1 MTAFERVKSG
11 IPSLDEA
18 FHNIRLGDNV
28 VWSVSDLA
36 DFRVFMEPF
45 VRQAIADGR
54 NIIYVRFASHPPLL
68 EAQPGLTIV
77 PVELSHRF
85 ETFTLAVRR
94 LIEKEGRGA
103 FYVFDCLSEL
113 QTAWATDLMMG
124 NFFKLTCPYLFE
136 LDTVAYFPVIRG
148 RHSYQAIAKIQTTA
162 QIFLDVYAEK
172 RMNEPFAD
180 QNLLPGG
187 SVSTSIESDHAQP
200 DAGTGAASE
209 KPRTLYVRPVKIW
222 NRYSDTMFLLHAYDT
237 ETGNFRPVAS
247 GVEVSRFYQ
256 IMEKAG
262 REERSHNQDS
272 WTRFFNRAEMK
283 YESGLDVSEECSR
296 ICNIMLTRDEKLRVM
311 IKENFRPEDYFEIR
325 RREIGT
331 GLIGGKSTG
340 MLLARKLIENKRPDI
355 ASRLE
360 PHDSFYMGADVFYS
374 YIVDNQLW
382 DLRVRQRTPE
392 GYFSLA
398 EEFSARMLRGTF
410 SPEMEEKFCRILDYY
425 GQDPYIVRSS
435 SILEDGFGNAFAGK
449 YESVF
454 CVNDGTMEDRLEEFE
469 RAVRTVYASATNKS
483 ALDYRLH
490 RGLENRDEQMALLIQ
505 RVSGSRYRSFFMP
518 AAAGVGYSV
527 SPYAVSA
534 GNGRKDEGMLR
545 LVMGLGTGAV
555 DRKLGSYPR
564 IVQLNDP
571 RRTSG
576 TSDAER
582 HRFSQ
587 QRIDVISFIDSA
599 EESLP
604 LSDVEAELPYFLK
617 TKLLSHD
624 SDAELMFANRGD
636 RRFVWYVSCDGIV
649 KCEPLMDDM
658 RGILSLLETS
668 YGNPVDTEFTINLS
682 ENGDYMIDLL
692 QCRPLQVA
700 KNHGAVAIP
709 ENILEDSILLES
721 TGSSMGFSRKETL
734 GLLIFIDP
742 VGYYELPY
750 REKYAVRDALSK
762 INWALRGGKTNA
774 MLFTPGRI
782 CTSSPELGV
791 PSAFADI
798 SEMRAIAEVA
808 ETKAGYQPELSFGS
822 HIFQDL
828 VEAEIFYTA
837 VFANERTRIWRPEKL
852 RTFPDVTEKFLPE
865 LPEGLQNV
873 ISVYDVSEGACT
885 LWYDMV
891 KQRLVLAAE
900 KA

>member
-505 RVSGSRYRSFFMP
+505 RVSGS
-518 AAAGVGYSV
+518 
-527 SPYAVSA
+527 YAVSA

-709 ENILEDSILLES
+709 ENIPEDSILLES

-774 MLFTPGRI
+774 MLFAPGRI

>member
-1 MTAFERVKSG
+1 
-11 IPSLDEA
+11 
-18 FHNIRLGDNV
+18 
-28 VWSVSDLA
+28 
-36 DFRVFMEPF
+36 
-45 VRQAIADGR
+45 
-54 NIIYVRFASHPPLL
+54 
-68 EAQPGLTIV
+68 
-77 PVELSHRF
+77 
-85 ETFTLAVRR
+85 
-94 LIEKEGRGA
+94 
-103 FYVFDCLSEL
+103 
-113 QTAWATDLMMG
+113 
-124 NFFKLTCPYLFE
+124 
-136 LDTVAYFPVIRG
+136 
-148 RHSYQAIAKIQTTA
+148 
-162 QIFLDVYAEK
+162 
-172 RMNEPFAD
+172 
-180 QNLLPGG
+180 
-187 SVSTSIESDHAQP
+187 
-200 DAGTGAASE
+200 
-209 KPRTLYVRPVKIW
+209 
-222 NRYSDTMFLLHAYDT
+222 
-237 ETGNFRPVAS
+237 
-247 GVEVSRFYQ
+247 
-256 IMEKAG
+256 
-262 REERSHNQDS
+262 
-272 WTRFFNRAEMK
+272 
-283 YESGLDVSEECSR
+283 
-296 ICNIMLTRDEKLRVM
+296 
-311 IKENFRPEDYFEIR
+311 
-325 RREIGT
+325 
-331 GLIGGKSTG
+331 
-340 MLLARKLIENKRPDI
+340 
-355 ASRLE
+355 
-360 PHDSFYMGADVFYS
+360 
-374 YIVDNQLW
+374 
-382 DLRVRQRTPE
+382 
-392 GYFSLA
+392 
-398 EEFSARMLRGTF
+398 
-410 SPEMEEKFCRILDYY
+410 
-425 GQDPYIVRSS
+425 
-435 SILEDGFGNAFAGK
+435 
-449 YESVF
+449 
-454 CVNDGTMEDRLEEFE
+454 MEDRLEEFE

-709 ENILEDSILLES
+709 ENIPEDSILLES

>member
-382 DLRVRQRTPE
+382 DLRVRQ
-392 GYFSLA
+392 
-398 EEFSARMLRGTF
+398 

-709 ENILEDSILLES
+709 ENIPEDSILLES

-774 MLFTPGRI
+774 MLFAPGRI

-798 SEMRAIAEVA
+798 TEMRAIAEVA